1 MMMYQG
7 TKRSSRFQVKDQ
19 TKFEHTNDTV
29 YCWKS
34 LENDCHGFY
43 IGEANSQISER
54 IIDHI
59 REIKIKILYNMLE
72 IRNTYMFG

>member
-29 YCWKS
+29 YCWKNP
-34 LENDCHGFY
+34 ENDYHGFY
-43 IGEANSQISER
+43 IGEADSQISER
-54 IIDHI
+54 IIDHK
-59 REIKIKILYNMLE
+59 REIKIKILYNMLK
-72 IRNTYMFG
+72 ITNTHMFG